1 MLDSGRW
8 SDLTS
13 TELTRLDPESTVAL
27 LPVAA
32 IEQHGPHL
40 PVGTDAL
47 INAGIVA
54 GALARLQ
61 SAEEADSTRPQRPRL
76 LVLPAIDIGHS
87 IEHADFAGTLTARA
101 ETLLALWTD
110 VADGVAAS
118 GIRKLI
124 LFNSHGGQSALV
136 DLAAVRWRRELGLMV
151 ARASWFDLG
160 MPAGLFDASE
170 IAHGLHGGEIETSLM
185 LHLHPQLVRRPL
197 PTSGPGPG
205 PRLAERNAVL
215 GLEQPVG
222 IGWLAQDLGPDGIC
236 GAAARADADRGA
248 RLLEHLVDRLAA
260 LARELAATPLTLLAP
275 APPHTSSLG

>member
-8 SDLTS
+8 GDLTS
-13 TELTRLDPESTVAL
+13 PELTRLDPESTVAL

-61 SAEEADSTRPQRPRL
+61 SEEDADDTGPRRARL
-76 LVLPAIDIGHS
+76 LVLPALDVGHS
-87 IEHADFAGTLTARA
+87 IEHADYAGTLTAGA

-110 VADGVAAS
+110 VAGGVAAS
-118 GIRKLI
+118 GVRKLI
-124 LFNSHGGQSALV
+124 LFNSHGGQTGLM
-136 DLAAVRWRRELGLMV
+136 DLAAVRWRRQLGLMV
-151 ARASWFDLG
+151 ARASWPDLG
-160 MPAGLFDASE
+160 MPAGLFGDSE
-170 IAHGLHGGEIETSLM
+170 VTHGLHGGEIETSLM

-197 PTSGPGPG
+197 PASDLGPG

-236 GAAARADADRGA
+236 GAAARADAERGA
-248 RLLEHLVDRLAA
+248 RLLEHLVDRLAT

-275 APPHTSSLG
+275 APQHTGSRD

>member
-8 SDLTS
+8 GDLTS
-13 TELTRLDPESTVAL
+13 PELTRLDPESTVAL

-61 SAEEADSTRPQRPRL
+61 SAEGADDNGPRRARL

-87 IEHADFAGTLTARA
+87 IEHADYAGTLTASA

-110 VADGVAAS
+110 VAAGVAAT

-124 LFNSHGGQSALV
+124 LFNSHGGQSGLV
-136 DLAAVRWRRELGLMV
+136 DLAAVRWRRQLGLLV
-151 ARASWFDLG
+151 VRASWFDLG
-160 MPAGLFDASE
+160 MPAGLFADGE

-185 LHLHPQLVRRPL
+185 LHLHPQLVRWPL

-248 RLLEHLVDRLAA
+248 RLLEHLVDKLAA
-260 LARELAATPLTLLAP
+260 LARELAATPLTMLAP
-275 APPHTSSLG
+275 PPPQTSSRE